1 MGSGLAI
8 KHLAACSIP
17 PVAVIGDRPRLNLK
31 YKALALRHISIENV
45 GRDGI
50 LVYIIEQAEHSASHL
65 VQ

>member
-1 MGSGLAI
+1 MVLKLFMILQKWGS
-8 KHLAACSIP
+8 
-17 PVAVIGDRPRLNLK
+17 RLNLK
-31 YKALALRHISIENV
+31 YKELDLRHISIENV